1 MMCDVRL
8 TSGAWLVVAALL
20 LAGGVTGCAED
31 TAEPLRLQGNGGMV
45 VDPVDTGVW
54 FRTSGCLAKG
64 SNPLDV
70 MVTGVTTSPRNG
82 HVATLATWNDDS
94 PVVLAKPGRPPAAY
108 EPVTATSHTG
118 GTLAG
123 CSLDIAV
130 VLSPDSAPVVVRTVT
145 VHYEVDGEARSARTA
160 LDAVLCPAGTH
171 ASGRGEGCDDS

>member
-31 TAEPLRLQGNGGMV
+31 TAGPLRLQGNGGMV

-82 HVATLATWNDDS
+82 HVATLATWNDGS

-123 CSLDIAV
+123 CLARHRRRPV
-130 VLSPDSAPVVVRTVT
+130 ARLSTGRCPNGNRALRGRRRGALGTN
-145 VHYEVDGEARSARTA
+145 RS
-160 LDAVLCPAGTH
+160 
-171 ASGRGEGCDDS
+171 